1 MASDDAW
8 DRLATLFE
16 QGADLDPD
24 ARAAFLTDV
33 GRSDPDLVD
42 RLSAMLRAVTSDPS
56 GAASPDAADLSDP
69 GQPPR
74 QIGDYRLERLLG
86 QGGMGRVYLVER
98 MSVGGQAALKLLR
111 DSWLS
116 PDRRSRFAFEQR
128 ALARLSHPGI
138 AQLFDVG
145 ALADGTPWFVMEYVE
160 GRSITDYAAATHATV
175 AERLRLVRAICV
187 AVQHAHAH
195 TIIHRD
201 IKPSNVLVTATGQIK
216 LLDFGIAKR
225 LDHDADDSATR
236 TGERMLTPA
245 YAAPEQFTGGPLGVQ
260 TDVYAIGILLFELL
274 THRLPWAD
282 TTGGP
287 ATTRLALPSLAQLA
301 QSGATLAPGRAD
313 WRELDVLLR
322 TASHPDR
329 ARRYPSIEALDRDIG
344 HYLAGEPLE
353 ARPDTLGYRTT
364 RLLRRR
370 WREISLTAVFALAT
384 LVLSVVYAVGLA
396 RARDV
401 ARDEAARSARVQQ
414 FLMTLFQGDD
424 EATGPADTLRV
435 TTLIDR
441 GVHEAAGLD
450 ADPMLRAEVRE
461 TLGELRRQLGAYA
474 SSDSLL
480 NASLAERRRVAGP
493 HSPEVAR
500 SLLAL
505 GRLRLDQARFP
516 EADSLLGAGLAIIRA
531 ELPPDHP
538 LRVAGLM
545 ARARV
550 HQEQAAFAT
559 AIEEQQQVL
568 AILRRGDTTTT
579 DYAEALVELAN
590 SYFYTGELD
599 RADTLNQR
607 ALALFTAHRGENHPS
622 VADVLINLGA
632 AQFERGDYAAAEQ
645 FDRDALTRVSA
656 WYGDDHPETASALTL
671 LSRALIAEGRPSEAD
686 SLLQRAMVI
695 LEASYGEVH
704 PRVAS
709 ALNELGTLALAA
721 ERYDDADRY
730 FRRNLAIYH
739 QLYGA
744 HHWLIGIAS
753 GNVGSVALARGDNAA
768 AERWFRAAL
777 DQFIATQGPNHLN
790 TAIMQVK
797 LGRALLRQRRY
808 TEAVAAS
815 GAGYRLLMA
824 LADPPTGFVNA
835 ARTDLAAGYE
845 NLGDHD
851 QARQFAPPP

>member
-353 ARPDTLGYRTT
+353 ARPDTLGYRAT

-579 DYAEALVELAN
+579 DFAEALVELAN

-645 FDRDALTRVSA
+645 FDRDALTRVSS

-671 LSRALIAEGRPSEAD
+671 LSRALIAEDRPSEAD